1 MSVGVLFLS
10 NHDQML
16 YLTSFKMAADRLHR
30 SSHFTASSF
39 SDHLLK
45 KGSVFSDI

>member
-1 MSVGVLFLS
+1 MSVGELFLS
-10 NHDQML
+10 NDDQML
-16 YLTSFKMAADRLHR
+16 YLTSFKMAADLLHR

-39 SDHLLK
+39 SDYLHK